1 MWVGLTNVT
10 VCGRE
15 RKRERRVYI
24 MGLVGPGGKL
34 KRAGRAR
41 LGLGLPS
48 QLMHGELGEVEERD
62 EGG

>member
-1 MWVGLTNVT
+1 MT

-15 RKRERRVYI
+15 RKRERRGYI